1 MDARTIATGCC
12 TKFGFGLLLAVVACS
27 DEGSTTNASEATGGT
42 GAGIGGSA
50 GAGAGANAGSS
61 GVAATGGAGS
71 TATAG
76 GGATGAGTAGST
88 PEAGG
93 SGGGGEAIAGAG
105 GMAAGGSGGQGGDAG
120 NIAGDCTRDLL
131 TSTIDAYFRALAAH
145 DPASLPL
152 ADDVK
157 FTENGEVLEV
167 GQGLW
172 QNAGMVK
179 YAQSALDTGTC
190 GSATQAVVPDGGMD
204 IPFAL
209 RIQLA
214 DQRIAE
220 VETIAVRPGDY
231 QAFGSDFPS
240 DTSAIIAADDAVGW
254 EQPVPADQRNTRE
267 QIASWI
273 DKYFR
278 IFPRGVCN
286 VASGCKRLENGG
298 GSFDCSLGASCDPGP
313 PGSGP
318 PVMEPRLIL
327 VDVETGI
334 GVGLTLFMGNTD
346 MHMYKMHADQVHAVH
361 AILGAAS
368 SSGWD

>member
-1 MDARTIATGCC
+1 MDARTIATGRC
-12 TKFGFGLLLAVVACS
+12 TKLGFGLLLAVVACS

-50 GAGAGANAGSS
+50 GAGANAGSS

-88 PEAGG
+88 PEGGASGAAG
-93 SGGGGEAIAGAG
+93 EAGAG
-105 GMAAGGSGGQGGDAG
+105 GMAAGGVGGEGGRSVNGA
-120 NIAGDCTRDLL
+120 AACTRDLL
-131 TSTIDAYFRALAAH
+131 KSTIDAYFRALAAH
-145 DPASLPL
+145 DPTSLPL

-157 FTENGEVLEV
+157 FTENGEVLEL

-172 QNAGMVK
+172 QSAGTVK
-179 YAQSALDTGTC
+179 HAQSALDTETC

-209 RIQLA
+209 RIQLV
-214 DQRIAE
+214 DGSITE

-298 GSFDCSLGASCDPGP
+298 GSFDCSSGASCASGP

-334 GVGLTLFMGNTD
+334 GVGFTMFMGNTD

-361 AILGAAS
+361 AILGAAT

>member
-1 MDARTIATGCC
+1 MDAGTIATSCC
-12 TKFGFGLLLAVVACS
+12 TKLGFGLLLAVVACS
-27 DEGSTTNASEATGGT
+27 DEKSTTNASEATAGT
-42 GAGIGGSA
+42 VAGVGGSA
-50 GAGAGANAGSS
+50 GAGATAGSS
-61 GVAATGGAGS
+61 GVVATGGAGG

-93 SGGGGEAIAGAG
+93 SGVAGEAIAGAG
-105 GMAAGGSGGQGGDAG
+105 GRAVGGSGGEGGDGG

-131 TSTIDAYFRALAAH
+131 KSTIDAYFRALAAH
-145 DPASLPL
+145 DPSSLPL

-157 FTENGEVLEV
+157 FSENGEALEL

-172 QNAGMVK
+172 QDAGLVT
-179 YAQSALDTGTC
+179 YAQSALDTETC
-190 GSATQAVVPDGGMD
+190 GSATQAVVPDGGME

-209 RIQLA
+209 RIQLV
-214 DQRIAE
+214 DRSITE

-240 DTSAIIAADDAVGW
+240 DTSAIIAANDAVAW
-254 EQPVPADQRNTRE
+254 EQAVPTEQRNSRE

-298 GSFDCSLGASCDPGP
+298 GSFDCTLGASCDSGP
-313 PGSGP
+313 PGSAP
-318 PVMEPRLIL
+318 AVMEPRLIL

-334 GVGLTLFMGNTD
+334 GVGFTMFMGNTD
-346 MHMYKMHADQVHAVH
+346 MHMYKMYADEVHAVH
-361 AILGAAS
+361 AVLGAAG